1 MRLLVMFDLPTGNKS
16 ERKSYAAFRKFLVDD
31 GYQMEQFSIYSRV
44 LLSRESLSTHLERLN
59 ANLPAAGSVFV
70 LELTEK
76 QYENR
81 RILVSTYANKKP
93 AILGSQMTL
102 AF

>member
-1 MRLLVMFDLPTGNKS
+1 MFDLPTGNKA
-16 ERKSYAAFRKFLVDD
+16 ERKSYTAFRKFLIDD

-44 LLSRESLSTHLERLN
+44 LLSRESLNTHLERLN
-59 ANLPAAGSVFV
+59 ANLPAVGSVFV

-81 RILVSTYANKKP
+81 KILTGKYVKKGP
-93 AILGSQMTL
+93 LIIGSQMTL